1 VRDYKAEYSY
11 TIETSSYAYVEKKT
25 NQTYQLK
32 MTDLLMFGKQIV
44 MALSKLF
51 ITDPQINGSNVTPI
65 NN

>member
-1 VRDYKAEYSY
+1 MRDYKAEYSY

-51 ITDPQINGSNVTPI
+51 ITDPQINGGNVSSI